1 MKITLKN
8 FLKNSTV
15 KILITLFFVLMCS
28 SIVLPVNAFASSD
41 SITGKLTLE
50 LASSG
55 GGGDIVPSG
64 GGSTSTLTDASTTSS
79 TGVFNFLP
87 IILGILA
94 FSLIVLLVYL
104 YKTGK
109 LKSKTLSIFVLCLVV
124 SGGICGTKTII
135 ANAVNVGAS
144 GNQGISSSAY
154 LKFDEAGKVL
164 ENKLDITNS
173 TDSTINIE
181 NITCDSGYASI
192 FPDLA
197 GIRITGNSA
206 YEGKLNCDVVPAS
219 LIEKT
224 RESQGKAEIEG
235 FFSVNFNKEQPIPT
249 GEPYAYKDTSNNEE
263 TTLVFTYDNEK
274 STHDAVYEIP
284 DHPTQA
290 SS

>member
-1 MKITLKN
+1 MKISLKN
-8 FLKNSTV
+8 FFKNSIFKT
-15 KILITLFFVLMCS
+15 LIVFVFVLMCS
-28 SIVLPVNAFASSD
+28 SIMLPVNAFATSE

-55 GGGDIVPSG
+55 GGGSIVPSG
-64 GGSTSTLTDASTTSS
+64 GGSTTPIDASTTSS
-79 TGVFNFLP
+79 TGAFNFLP
-87 IILGILA
+87 IILGILV
-94 FSLIVLLVYL
+94 FSLLVLLIYL

-109 LKSKTLSIFVLCLVV
+109 LKNKTLSIFALCLVV
-124 SGGICGTKTII
+124 SVGVCGTKTII
-135 ANAVNVGAS
+135 ANADNGGIS
-144 GNQGISSSAY
+144 DNQGVSSSAY

-219 LIEKT
+219 LITKAKEA
-224 RESQGKAEIEG
+224 QGKAEIDG

-249 GEPYAYKDTSNNEE
+249 GEPYAYKDTSNNEG
-263 TTLVFTYDNEK
+263 TTLVFAYDNEK